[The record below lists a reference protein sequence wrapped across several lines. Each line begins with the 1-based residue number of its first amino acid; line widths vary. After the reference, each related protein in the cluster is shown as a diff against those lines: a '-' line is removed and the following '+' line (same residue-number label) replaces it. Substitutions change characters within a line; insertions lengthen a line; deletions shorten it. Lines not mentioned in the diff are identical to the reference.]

1 MSSPKTTKKDKNTSP
16 KVSSTPKATTK
27 PSKAN
32 KVNKVRIRLKSYDC
46 RQIDAVALQMAEI
59 IKQTGADNSGPI
71 PLPTRIRRY
80 CVNSSTHV
88 DKRSGEHFEIRVH
101 NRIIEIINPFDETM
115 SALQKIDLPAGVGVK
130 VQVLEEKK

>member
-1 MSSPKTTKKDKNTSP
+1 MSPAKTQVKKSPAKTGAGKS
-16 KVSSTPKATTK
+16 
-27 PSKAN
+27 
-32 KVNKVRIRLKSYDC
+32 NKVRIRLKSYDC
-46 RQIDAVALQMAEI
+46 RQIDAVARQIAEI
-59 IKQTGADNSGPI
+59 IKDTGAEISGPI

-115 SALQKIDLPAGVGVK
+115 VALQRMDLPAGVGVK
-130 VQVLEEKK
+130 VQVLEAGK